1 MWRETM
7 RTPSFFLLDAHCIF
21 VLPRFLFC
29 IRSWTFAVLLATVLS
44 FAAIRMFPYR
54 PASAVREFRSA
65 LAVLCASPLATTDC
79 VLWWITALSIAL
91 RAKKRFSHWSAFAVC
106 CRCPPCKAPRFCR
119 FFSGCAE
126 LAGTKTILRGCFL
139 SDQVPEETAEP
150 ATVKLFP
157 CRLVPARRCGSG
169 LRSLA

>member
-1 MWRETM
+1 M

-44 FAAIRMFPYR
+44 FAAIPMFPYR

-91 RAKKRFSHWSAFAVC
+91 RAKKRLFVADVRRVKLHAFAG
-106 CRCPPCKAPRFCR
+106 
-119 FFSGCAE
+119 FFRVRRAGRNKNY
-126 LAGTKTILRGCFL
+126 LAR
-139 SDQVPEETAEP
+139 
-150 ATVKLFP
+150 LF
-157 CRLVPARRCGSG
+157 SQ
-169 LRSLA
+169 

>member
-7 RTPSFFLLDAHCIF
+7 LTPSFFLLDAHCIF

-44 FAAIRMFPYR
+44 FAAMRMFPYR

-79 VLWWITALSIAL
+79 VLWWITALSIAF

-119 FFSGCAE
+119 FFSGAQSWQEQKLSCAVVFSV
-126 LAGTKTILRGCFL
+126 IRCLRRPR
-139 SDQVPEETAEP
+139 SQ
-150 ATVKLFP
+150 
-157 CRLVPARRCGSG
+157 RRSSSSPVVSCQQDAVGQN
-169 LRSLA
+169 